1 MGCNCAGVASKT
13 GALRDW
19 RSPKCPKHFAAR
31 VSATTVPCR
40 SSFSWRF
47 FLSGLAWLSA
57 ASPSHEGTR
66 ASTDP
71 FKTTDDYIRGCD
83 SAKPPAACAEDY
95 AAARR
100 KLMVKAMVGEAIKTC
115 APSDRIPVRSLVAW
129 LKEHPQPA
137 NQKYLDGLQA
147 AMVGLSNS
155 SYKCK

>member
-1 MGCNCAGVASKT
+1 VR
-13 GALRDW
+13 GAL
-19 RSPKCPKHFAAR
+19 PFKAIAIIPPTIAFA
-31 VSATTVPCR
+31 VSTQAV
-40 SSFSWRF
+40 
-47 FLSGLAWLSA
+47 
-57 ASPSHEGTR
+57 
-66 ASTDP
+66 STDP
-71 FKTTDDYIRGCD
+71 FKTTDDYVRGCD

-100 KLMVKAMVGEAIKTC
+100 NLMVKAMVGEAVKTC
-115 APSDRIPVRSLVAW
+115 APSDRIPVGTAKSYAAEVEEVRSLVAW